1 MKLRPGLFRRRECV
15 VPTLRGWLVILL
27 VCAGLAVGFVLNI
40 YSFLSVEDPQPGG
53 VLVVEGW
60 ASEEA
65 MQKVVA
71 EFHRGQYDAIYTT
84 GGPIEDSSPLAPYHT
99 FAEYGA
105 MILTKL
111 GCDPKLVHVVPS
123 PKAVRD
129 RTYFSAVALKRSL
142 EQQGIVSPT
151 VNLYSAGAH
160 ARRSRL
166 LFQKAFGDSARI
178 GIAGA
183 DNPEFDPRHWWR
195 TSLGF
200 RTVTDEVIAYLYAR
214 FLFRAS
220 AE

>member
-1 MKLRPGLFRRRECV
+1 MKFCLGLFRRRECL

-27 VCAGLAVGFVLNI
+27 VVAGLAVGFVLNI
-40 YSFLSVEDPQPGG
+40 YSFLAVEDPQPGG

-60 ASEEA
+60 GSEDV
-65 MQKVVA
+65 MQKVVG
-71 EFHRGQYDAIYTT
+71 EFRRGHYDAIYTT
-84 GGPIEDSSPLAPYHT
+84 GGPIEDSSPLAPYRT

-105 MILTKL
+105 MMLTKL
-111 GCDPKLVHVVPS
+111 GCDPKLIHVVPS
-123 PKAVRD
+123 PRAVRD
-129 RTYFSAVALKRSL
+129 RTYFSAVSLKRLL
-142 EQQGIVSPT
+142 EQQGIVSPV

-160 ARRSRL
+160 SRRSRL
-166 LFQKAFGDSARI
+166 LFQKAFGDNARI

-183 DNPEFDPRHWWR
+183 DHPEFDPRHWWR